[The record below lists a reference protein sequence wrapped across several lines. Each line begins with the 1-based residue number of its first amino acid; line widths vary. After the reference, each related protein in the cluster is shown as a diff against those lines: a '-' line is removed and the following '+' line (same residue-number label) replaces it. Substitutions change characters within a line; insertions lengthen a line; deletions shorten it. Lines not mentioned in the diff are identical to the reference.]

1 MLYNNVIKYD
11 YKEKC
16 SNMKKSI
23 CAALAVMALSLCLV
37 SCNNK
42 EASEGNMIVSPDNAG
57 YTFEVPASWEISR
70 TDGMVSV
77 YNPEDSTKANITCY
91 KFDNGMSEEVSSAD
105 YWEIYKAKFEDTFS
119 TINVNK
125 VEETKISGITA
136 QHVFYTVDLGLDSF
150 NCQTVLGV
158 YGTDVYVLTLT
169 QGAKNEANESV
180 YVDYT
185 DDFKEIVS
193 SFRIG

>member
-1 MLYNNVIKYD
+1 MYNKVIKYD
-11 YKEKC
+11 YKEKYY
-16 SNMKKSI
+16 NMKKTV
-23 CAALAVMALSLCLV
+23 CAAIAVIALGLCLV

-42 EASEGNMIVSPDNAG
+42 EASEGNMIVSPNNGG
-57 YTFEVPASWEISR
+57 YTFEVPASWEISH

-77 YNPEDSTKANITCY
+77 YNPEDSTKANVTSY
-91 KFDNGMSEEVSSAD
+91 HFDNGKSEYVSSAD
-105 YWEIYKAKFEDTFS
+105 YWEIYKAQFEDTF
-119 TINVNK
+119 TTMNVNK

-169 QGAKNEANESV
+169 QGAKNEQNEDV

-185 DDFKEIVS
+185 EDFKRMVS
-193 SFRIG
+193 SFKIG